1 MEQITETHN
10 PEKNYGPNVF
20 DYFFLGFLA
29 VVIILVTWLGIKN
42 YDEAVKTEKAKA
54 NGEAWVTW
62 LTENGLERGKDEF
75 KLKGCKAGVKPDDEQ
90 KVGTWGSCLSEIMA
104 QTPLKDLSN
113 PFLKTLPKLIPQCIS
128 TDRTVIGDMV
138 IEKMVPTPPG
148 SAIPVV
154 ISQLTESDSIQDK
167 LQIRISVCDKGGY
180 PIQISEL
187 EF

>member
-1 MEQITETHN
+1 MEQIKETLK
-10 PEKNYGPNVF
+10 PEKKYGPNVF

-29 VVIILVTWLGIKN
+29 LVLVLVTWLGIKN

-54 NGEAWVTW
+54 NGEEWVTW
-62 LTENGLERGKDEF
+62 LTENGLERGKEDY
-75 KLKGCKAGVKPDDEQ
+75 KLKGCQLGIKPDDEQ
-90 KVGTWGSCLSEIMA
+90 KVGTWGSCLNVIMA
-104 QTPLKDLSN
+104 LAPMKDLIN
-113 PFLKTLPKLIPQCIS
+113 PFLKTSPRLIPQCIS
-128 TDRTVIGDMV
+128 TDRTVIGDIV

-180 PIQISEL
+180 PIKVAEL